1 MEQTCVLR
9 ANRFKIRPLQLQVR
23 VKHLNISA
31 GKSVDRFGC
40 RFHIPANRTWITA
53 PDSREMILFDG
64 MQVDEPQK
72 QKLIGLGLT

>member
-31 GKSVDRFGC
+31 GKSVDGFGG
-40 RFHIPANRTWITA
+40 RFHVPANRTGIAA
-53 PDSREMILFDG
+53 PDSREMILFNG
-64 MQVDEPQK
+64 MEVDQPQK
-72 QKLIGLGLT
+72 